1 MDTTKQPLKMTPRF
15 SQSTDDFAKVS
26 PFSPLR
32 GVQFD
37 LLRLSRSKDSR
48 PALLSSHHH
57 RLQMRSQAAVFFGV
71 SSDEAVGLRNE
82 TKSHINSLHEW
93 YVSAQ

>member
-1 MDTTKQPLKMTPRF
+1 MDTTKQPLKMTPHF
-15 SQSTDDFAKVS
+15 SQPTDDFAKVS

-37 LLRLSRSKDSR
+37 LLHLSRSKDSR